1 MIICEYEIKK
11 LFTRTQMADQQ
22 KFSPLET
29 ARLLLRPFEP
39 GDAQGFSNYRS
50 DPEVARY
57 QGWDAPYSLT
67 KAEQFVAEMQQ
78 TRPGGQDD
86 WYQVA
91 VELKSEGV
99 LIGDIGFKIFS
110 VGQQAEL
117 GFTLASAYQGKGYAF
132 ESMHRILQYL
142 FEQFGLHRIQANCDP
157 RNGTS
162 VRLLERLGMRREGHM
177 IENVWYKGEW
187 ADEYWYA
194 VLRREW
200 NPH

>member
-1 MIICEYEIKK
+1 
-11 LFTRTQMADQQ
+11 MADQT
-22 KFSPLET
+22 KFSPIET
-29 ARLLLRPFEP
+29 ARLLLRSFAP
-39 GDAQGFSNYRS
+39 GDAQGFSDYRS
-50 DPEVARY
+50 DPGVALY

-78 TRPGGQDD
+78 ARPGGQDD

-91 VELKSEGV
+91 VELKSGGV

-110 VGQQAEL
+110 GGQQAEI

-132 ESMHRILQYL
+132 EATHRILQYL
-142 FEQFGLHRIQANCDP
+142 FEQLTLHRVQANCDP
-157 RNGTS
+157 RNSAS

-194 VLRREW
+194 VLHREW
-200 NPH
+200 NAP